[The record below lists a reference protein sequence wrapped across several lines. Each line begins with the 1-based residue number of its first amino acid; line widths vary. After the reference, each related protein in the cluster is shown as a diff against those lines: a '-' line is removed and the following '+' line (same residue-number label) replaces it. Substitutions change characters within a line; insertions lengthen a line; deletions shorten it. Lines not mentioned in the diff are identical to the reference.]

1 VAKADMVIGD
11 SSYFPADKTRATGKV
26 IRAICLLD
34 HPVANTDNAESAQII
49 IPAAQVR
56 RRNDIY
62 VCVVSF
68 AHCVASA
75 GKYIAIVSTTCETAD
90 PAREVQPGIDLLGK
104 IIERF
109 DR

>member
-1 VAKADMVIGD
+1 MVVYGRAGTD
-11 SSYFPADKTRATGKV
+11 S
-26 IRAICLLD
+26 
-34 HPVANTDNAESAQII
+34 AESVQII
-49 IPAAQVR
+49 IPAAQVK

-75 GKYIAIVSTTCETAD
+75 GKYIAIVSTTCETAE
-90 PAREVQPGIDLLGK
+90 PAREVQPGIELLGK

-109 DR
+109 DRCVVCCVVFLFFCFS